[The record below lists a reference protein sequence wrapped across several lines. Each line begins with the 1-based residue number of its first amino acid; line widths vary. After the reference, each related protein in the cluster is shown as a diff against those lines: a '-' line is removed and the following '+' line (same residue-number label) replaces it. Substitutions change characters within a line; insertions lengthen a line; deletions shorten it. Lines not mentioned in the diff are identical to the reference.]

1 LLHDSLGGN
10 TLASASCSQNLG
22 LSLRLLCERFRR
34 LGNRC
39 LARKIFG
46 FVVEVGVGCLALFSI
61 ELFGCFFWDVI
72 CKGVKG
78 YVIVGWDAWVW
89 IICGV

>member
-1 LLHDSLGGN
+1 VKGSEGWEIGALL
-10 TLASASCSQNLG
+10 
-22 LSLRLLCERFRR
+22 ERFLVLWWRW
-34 LGNRC
+34 
-39 LARKIFG
+39 
-46 FVVEVGVGCLALFSI
+46 GVGCLALFSI